1 MSVQLK
7 AVGRYPSSHPRQKSP
22 ATDLCYKTEI
32 SSLMDF
38 NSPDASLDK
47 GCQLQYGSL
56 VSPKEPPGALSSLQ
70 LRGLFGCQFS
80 ILLAS
85 VDRDDTERTHKPL
98 FKEKRRNI
106 AGNLVSLILESSGE
120 PPSEEGMKSDGEQ
133 GKSVLL
139 REEVAQLQEE
149 VHLLRQMKDM
159 LSKDLEETQGS
170 CSADVLSATELRVQL
185 AQKEQELDRAKEAL
199 QAMKSDRKRLKAEKA
214 DLVNQMQQLY
224 ATLESREEQLR
235 DFIRNYEQHRK
246 ESEDAVKAL
255 AKEKDLL
262 EREKWDLRRQTK
274 EATEHTGLLRSQL
287 DLKENRI
294 KELEAEL
301 AMMSNCVN
309 QRMEFRLFE
318 RVSDRDYS
326 PRVNAAKQSL
336 ATLTKDVPKRHS
348 LAMPTETVVNGNNQ
362 EWVMHADLPLTAAI
376 RQSQQTLYVH
386 TGHATDRQVAAVRVS
401 PCHSRHSSI
410 ISDASALEGDRSS
423 TPSDINSPRHRTHSL
438 CNSLEDLEEAKRKK
452 KKEKIGLGSLSRV
465 FARGKQRKSLD
476 PGLFDGTST
485 PDYYIEEDAD
495 CPASPSVRGL
505 HPKRFI
511 VASFPHFPIFNS
523 LVDLKSHCFL
533 IDITI
538 TNQNK
543 EEWGKD
549 AILGQPVQPDPPQP
563 QPIRRLRGSAGPPA
577 AGGAGPLLA
586 HVPVEAGTVQAWLE
600 VVMAMPMYIRTCSEN
615 VKSGK
620 VLLGLTDED
629 LELGLAVSSVM
640 HRRKLR
646 LAIEDYRDAEN
657 GRGLSKAADL
667 DHHWVAKAWLSD
679 MGLPQYSQAFHNH
692 LVDGR
697 LLNSLTRRDLER
709 HLNITKK
716 FHQVSL
722 LLGIELLQLLNFD
735 KEALQA
741 RRIQCEHQNVDP
753 LVWTSH
759 RVIKWIKDIDLK
771 EFAEG
776 LLSSGVHG
784 AVMVLD
790 PTFNT
795 DTMATALGIS
805 SNKHMVRRHLVEEMQ
820 SLIGPARA
828 EIKQDYE
835 HLGLGTPP
843 ALLRQN
849 SPGRL
854 PSSTGR
860 HTDDEGSLRRRA
872 VKPPT
877 GFSPKARNGRD
888 LNPTRSEGSPLHGYT
903 SIEVT
908 NV

>member
-1 MSVQLK
+1 MEEMLTCSRSPFSQVFGRQGQLMQATVQSLNSLNDQIASIMVTGPKPLEQEQPVFPPPEKEPLQKSMTLMRHLLVDAQAKILKMMDDNKQLAQRIDGAIQSASQEVTNLRSELSATSRRLAELGASDCASVLETPQQNHND
-7 AVGRYPSSHPRQKSP
+7 PSSHPRQRPS

-47 GCQLQYGSL
+47 
-56 VSPKEPPGALSSLQ
+56 
-70 LRGLFGCQFS
+70 
-80 ILLAS
+80 
-85 VDRDDTERTHKPL
+85 
-98 FKEKRRNI
+98 
-106 AGNLVSLILESSGE
+106 
-120 PPSEEGMKSDGEQ
+120 
-133 GKSVLL
+133 VLL

-159 LSKDLEETQGS
+159 LSKDLEETQGG

-199 QAMKSDRKRLKAEKA
+199 QAMKSDRKRLKVEKA

-274 EATEHTGLLRSQL
+274 EATEHTGMLRSQL

-301 AMMSNCVN
+301 AMMSNCVS
-309 QRMEFRLFE
+309 QRMEIRVFE
-318 RVSDRDYS
+318 RVADRDCS
-326 PRVNAAKQSL
+326 PRVMGAKQSL

-348 LAMPTETVVNGNNQ
+348 VAMPTETVVNGNNQ

-386 TGHATDRQVAAVRVS
+386 AGHPTDRQVAAVRVS
-401 PCHSRHSSI
+401 PCHSRQPSVL
-410 ISDASALEGDRSS
+410 SDASALEGDRSS

-452 KKEKIGLGSLSRV
+452 KKEKMGLGSLSRV

-476 PGLFDGTST
+476 PDSDCLSSPTRHSLSDGSEDQLDRLQQVELARMT
-485 PDYYIEEDAD
+485 PM
-495 CPASPSVRGL
+495 SQWR
-505 HPKRFI
+505 
-511 VASFPHFPIFNS
+511 
-523 LVDLKSHCFL
+523 
-533 IDITI
+533 
-538 TNQNK
+538 
-543 EEWGKD
+543 
-549 AILGQPVQPDPPQP
+549 
-563 QPIRRLRGSAGPPA
+563 
-577 AGGAGPLLA
+577 
-586 HVPVEAGTVQAWLE
+586 AGTVQAWLE

-629 LELGLAVSSVM
+629 LEMGLGVSSLM

-657 GRGLSKAADL
+657 GRGLSKAADM

-679 MGLPQYSQAFHNH
+679 VGLPQYSQAFHNH

-709 HLNITKK
+709 HLNITKT

-722 LLGIELLQLLNFD
+722 LLGIELLHLLNFD

-741 RRIQCEHQNVDP
+741 RRVQCEHQNVDP

-759 RVIKWIKDIDLK
+759 RVMKWIKDIDLK
-771 EFAEG
+771 EFAES

-790 PTFNT
+790 PTFNI
-795 DTMATALGIS
+795 DAMATALGIP
-805 SNKHMVRRHLVEEMQ
+805 SNKHMIRRHLAEEMKT
-820 SLIGPARA
+820 LIGPARTDT
-828 EIKQDYE
+828 KQDYE
-835 HLGLGTPP
+835 GLGLGTPP
-843 ALLRQN
+843 ALRRQN
-849 SPGRL
+849 SAGRP

-877 GFSPKARNGRD
+877 GFSPRTRNGRD
-888 LNPTRSEGSPLHGYT
+888 LSCHSSNGSLPRDVRDHTPPRSEGSPIHGYT

>member
-1 MSVQLK
+1 
-7 AVGRYPSSHPRQKSP
+7 
-22 ATDLCYKTEI
+22 
-32 SSLMDF
+32 MDF

-47 GCQLQYGSL
+47 
-56 VSPKEPPGALSSLQ
+56 
-70 LRGLFGCQFS
+70 
-80 ILLAS
+80 
-85 VDRDDTERTHKPL
+85 
-98 FKEKRRNI
+98 
-106 AGNLVSLILESSGE
+106 
-120 PPSEEGMKSDGEQ
+120 
-133 GKSVLL
+133 VLL

-159 LSKDLEETQGS
+159 LSKDLEETQGG

-199 QAMKSDRKRLKAEKA
+199 QAMKSDRKRLKVEKA

-274 EATEHTGLLRSQL
+274 EATEHTGMLRSQL

-301 AMMSNCVN
+301 AM
-309 QRMEFRLFE
+309 
-318 RVSDRDYS
+318 
-326 PRVNAAKQSL
+326 AKQSL

-348 LAMPTETVVNGNNQ
+348 VAMPTETVVNGNNQ

-386 TGHATDRQVAAVRVS
+386 AGHPTDRQVAAVRVS
-401 PCHSRHSSI
+401 PCHSRQPSV

-452 KKEKIGLGSLSRV
+452 KKEKMGLGSLSRV

-476 PGLFDGTST
+476 PGLFDDSDCLSSPTRHSLSDGSEDQLDRLQQVELARMT
-485 PDYYIEEDAD
+485 PM
-495 CPASPSVRGL
+495 SQWR
-505 HPKRFI
+505 
-511 VASFPHFPIFNS
+511 
-523 LVDLKSHCFL
+523 
-533 IDITI
+533 
-538 TNQNK
+538 
-543 EEWGKD
+543 
-549 AILGQPVQPDPPQP
+549 
-563 QPIRRLRGSAGPPA
+563 
-577 AGGAGPLLA
+577 
-586 HVPVEAGTVQAWLE
+586 AGTVQAWLE
-600 VVMAMPMYIRTCSEN
+600 VVMAMPMYIRSCSEN

-629 LELGLAVSSVM
+629 LELGLGVSSLM

-657 GRGLSKAADL
+657 GRGLSKAADM

-679 MGLPQYSQAFHNH
+679 VGLPQYSQAFHNH

-709 HLNITKK
+709 HLNITKT

-722 LLGIELLQLLNFD
+722 LLGIELLHLLNFD

-741 RRIQCEHQNVDP
+741 RRVQCEHQNVDP

-759 RVIKWIKDIDLK
+759 RVVKWIKDIDLK
-771 EFAEG
+771 EFAES

-790 PTFNT
+790 PTFNI
-795 DTMATALGIS
+795 DAMATALGIPN
-805 SNKHMVRRHLVEEMQ
+805 NKHMIRRHLVEEMKT
-820 SLIGPARA
+820 LIGPARTDT
-828 EIKQDYE
+828 KQDYE

-843 ALLRQN
+843 PLLRQN
-849 SPGRL
+849 SAGRP

-877 GFSPKARNGRD
+877 GFSPKTRNGRD
-888 LNPTRSEGSPLHGYT
+888 LCCHSSNGSLPRDVRDPTPPRSEGSPIHGYT
-903 SIEVT
+903 SVEVT

>member
-1 MSVQLK
+1 MMDDNKQL
-7 AVGRYPSSHPRQKSP
+7 AQRIDGAIQSASQEVTNLRSELSATSRRLAELGATDSSASMLETLQHNHNDPSPHPRQKPP

-47 GCQLQYGSL
+47 
-56 VSPKEPPGALSSLQ
+56 
-70 LRGLFGCQFS
+70 
-80 ILLAS
+80 
-85 VDRDDTERTHKPL
+85 
-98 FKEKRRNI
+98 
-106 AGNLVSLILESSGE
+106 
-120 PPSEEGMKSDGEQ
+120 
-133 GKSVLL
+133 VLL

-159 LSKDLEETQGS
+159 LSKDLEETQGG
-170 CSADVLSATELRVQL
+170 CSADMLSATELRVQL

-199 QAMKSDRKRLKAEKA
+199 QAMKLDRKRLKAEKA

-246 ESEDAVKAL
+246 ESEDAVKIL

-274 EATEHTGLLRSQL
+274 EATEHTGMLRSQL

-309 QRMEFRLFE
+309 QRMEFRVFE
-318 RVSDRDYS
+318 RLVDRDYS
-326 PRVNAAKQSL
+326 PRVMAAKQSL

-362 EWVMHADLPLTAAI
+362 EWVMQADLPLTAAI

-386 TGHATDRQVAAVRVS
+386 TGHPTDRQVAAVRVS
-401 PCHSRHSSI
+401 PCHSRQPSI
-410 ISDASALEGDRSS
+410 ISDASAVEGDRSS

-452 KKEKIGLGSLSRV
+452 KKEKMGLGSLSRV

-476 PGLFDGTST
+476 PDSDSLSSPTRLSLSDGS
-485 PDYYIEEDAD
+485 EDQLD
-495 CPASPSVRGL
+495 
-505 HPKRFI
+505 
-511 VASFPHFPIFNS
+511 
-523 LVDLKSHCFL
+523 
-533 IDITI
+533 
-538 TNQNK
+538 
-543 EEWGKD
+543 
-549 AILGQPVQPDPPQP
+549 
-563 QPIRRLRGSAGPPA
+563 RLQQVE
-577 AGGAGPLLA
+577 LA
-586 HVPVEAGTVQAWLE
+586 RTTHMSQWRAGTVQAWLE

-629 LELGLAVSSVM
+629 LELGLGVSSLM

-646 LAIEDYRDAEN
+646 LAIEDYREAEN
-657 GRGLSKAADL
+657 GRGLSKAADM

-679 MGLPQYSQAFHNH
+679 VGLPQYSQAFHTH
-692 LVDGR
+692 LIDGR
-697 LLNSLTRRDLER
+697 MLNSLTRRDLER
-709 HLNITKK
+709 HLNVTKK

-735 KEALQA
+735 KEVLQA
-741 RRIQCEHQNVDP
+741 RRIQCEHQNLDP

-759 RVIKWIKDIDLK
+759 RVIKWIRDIDLK
-771 EFAEG
+771 EFAEN
-776 LLSSGVHG
+776 LQNSGVHG

-795 DTMATALGIS
+795 DTMASTLGIPNS
-805 SNKHMVRRHLVEEMQ
+805 KHMVRRHLVEEMKN
-820 SLIGPARA
+820 LIGPARA
-828 EIKQDYE
+828 DAKQDYE

-843 ALLRQN
+843 ILLRQN
-849 SPGRL
+849 SLGRPL
-854 PSSTGR
+854 SSTGR

-872 VKPPT
+872 VKV
-877 GFSPKARNGRD
+877 
-888 LNPTRSEGSPLHGYT
+888 E
-903 SIEVT
+903 
-908 NV
+908 

>member
-1 MSVQLK
+1 MRSARGTAEQTAL
-7 AVGRYPSSHPRQKSP
+7 AGGGEQSAQGERGAGMTSCSSRRAAADRLPRWICISPEAGRMGTSGDPSSHPRQRPS

-47 GCQLQYGSL
+47 
-56 VSPKEPPGALSSLQ
+56 
-70 LRGLFGCQFS
+70 
-80 ILLAS
+80 
-85 VDRDDTERTHKPL
+85 
-98 FKEKRRNI
+98 
-106 AGNLVSLILESSGE
+106 
-120 PPSEEGMKSDGEQ
+120 
-133 GKSVLL
+133 VLL

-159 LSKDLEETQGS
+159 LSKDLEETQGG

-199 QAMKSDRKRLKAEKA
+199 QAMKSDRKRLKVEKA

-274 EATEHTGLLRSQL
+274 EATEHTGMLRSQL

-301 AMMSNCVN
+301 AM
-309 QRMEFRLFE
+309 
-318 RVSDRDYS
+318 
-326 PRVNAAKQSL
+326 AKQSL
-336 ATLTKDVPKRHS
+336 ATLNKDVPKRHS
-348 LAMPTETVVNGNNQ
+348 VAMPTETVVNGNNQ

-386 TGHATDRQVAAVRVS
+386 AGHPTDRQVAAVRVS
-401 PCHSRHSSI
+401 PCHSRQPSV

-452 KKEKIGLGSLSRV
+452 KKEKMGLGSLSRV

-476 PGLFDGTST
+476 PDSDCLSSPTRHSLSDGSEDQLDRLQQVELARMT
-485 PDYYIEEDAD
+485 PM
-495 CPASPSVRGL
+495 SQWR
-505 HPKRFI
+505 
-511 VASFPHFPIFNS
+511 
-523 LVDLKSHCFL
+523 
-533 IDITI
+533 
-538 TNQNK
+538 
-543 EEWGKD
+543 
-549 AILGQPVQPDPPQP
+549 
-563 QPIRRLRGSAGPPA
+563 
-577 AGGAGPLLA
+577 
-586 HVPVEAGTVQAWLE
+586 AGTVQAWLE
-600 VVMAMPMYIRTCSEN
+600 VVMAMPMYIRSCSEN

-629 LELGLAVSSVM
+629 LELGLGVSSLM

-657 GRGLSKAADL
+657 GRGLSKAADM

-679 MGLPQYSQAFHNH
+679 VGLPQYSQAFHNH

-709 HLNITKK
+709 HLNITKT

-722 LLGIELLQLLNFD
+722 LLGIELLHLLNFD

-741 RRIQCEHQNVDP
+741 RRVQCEHQNVDP

-759 RVIKWIKDIDLK
+759 RVVKWIKDIDLK
-771 EFAEG
+771 EFAES

-790 PTFNT
+790 PTFNI
-795 DTMATALGIS
+795 DAMATALGIPN
-805 SNKHMVRRHLVEEMQ
+805 NKHMIRRHLVEEMKT
-820 SLIGPARA
+820 LIGPARTDT
-828 EIKQDYE
+828 KQDYE

-843 ALLRQN
+843 PLLRQN
-849 SPGRL
+849 SAGRP

-877 GFSPKARNGRD
+877 GFSPKTRNGRD
-888 LNPTRSEGSPLHGYT
+888 LCCHSSNGSLPRDVRDPTPPRSEGSPIHGYT
-903 SIEVT
+903 SVEVT